1 LTGNSLFA
9 IILLYNKGVDMSA
22 KGTTADT
29 KEKDKFKDLLGS
41 MDPKLDREV
50 REKLITARVGL
61 LLRASFFGNL
71 ATRLKLVNADEWCT
85 TAGTD
90 GRNFYYNSRFV
101 DKLKPKEIE
110 FLFGHEVLHCVYD
123 HFGRQGDRDAQLYNC
138 AADYCVNSDLIKHRV
153 GEKITTVPCLYD
165 PKYDGKSSE
174 EIYDILY
181 ENAEKIDIN
190 KLIEQLLDDHMDGD
204 DEDGPDGGDGKDGSG
219 RPKISKSDRDAI
231 RDEIKEA
238 LLAAAAASDGA
249 GNLPAGIK
257 RIIQDLTAPKM
268 NWRELLRM
276 QLESTVKSDYT
287 WMRSSRRGWHMDAVM
302 PGMKLDPMIDIA
314 ISIDASGSMLDRML
328 KDFLGEVAGI
338 MEQFPNYRIHVLSF
352 DTQVYNPQQ
361 FDSENLDDITGY
373 EIQGGGG
380 TDFDCVFNYFKENEI
395 EPKRHI
401 MFTDGYP
408 CGSWGDE
415 QYCDTVFIMHGTTTI
430 VPPFGQ
436 YAYYEEESKH

>member
-1 LTGNSLFA
+1 MSTA
-9 IILLYNKGVDMSA
+9 TTVNK
-22 KGTTADT
+22 
-29 KEKDKFKDLLGS
+29 KEANKFKDLCGPT
-41 MDPKLDREV
+41 DPKLDRDI

-71 ATRLKLVNADEWCT
+71 ATRLKLVNADEWCP
-85 TAGTD
+85 TAATD

-101 DKLKPKEIE
+101 DQLKPKEIE

-123 HFGRQGDRDAQLYNC
+123 HFGRRGDRDPMLFNIAN
-138 AADYCVNSDLIKHRV
+138 DYCVNGDLKKHRV
-153 GEKITTVPCLYD
+153 GEFITSVPCLYD
-165 PKYDGKSSE
+165 SKYEGMASE

-181 ENAEKIDIN
+181 ENAEKIDISD
-190 KLIEQLLDDHMDGD
+190 LIDKMLDEHLDG
-204 DEDGPDGGDGKDGSG
+204 EGTGEGTGEEGDGKESGKG
-219 RPKISKSDRDAI
+219 RPKLSAEDRQKI
-231 RDEIKEA
+231 KDEIKEA
-238 LLAAAAASDGA
+238 VLAAAAASDGA
-249 GNLPAGIK
+249 GNLPAGVK
-257 RIIQDLTAPKM
+257 RIIEDMTAPKM

-276 QLESTVKSDYT
+276 QLESTIKSDYT
-287 WMRSSRRGWHMDAVM
+287 WMRNSRRGWHMDAVM

-314 ISIDASGSMLDRML
+314 VSIDASGSMLDKML
-328 KDFLGEVAGI
+328 KDFLAEVAGI

-373 EIQGGGG
+373 EIMGGGG

-415 QYCDTVFIMHGTTTI
+415 QYCDTVFIMHGTKTI

-436 YAYYEEESKH
+436 FAYYEEESRH

>member
-1 LTGNSLFA
+1 MSTA
-9 IILLYNKGVDMSA
+9 TTVNKNES
-22 KGTTADT
+22 
-29 KEKDKFKDLLGS
+29 DKFKDLCGPT
-41 MDPKLDREV
+41 DPKLDREI

-71 ATRLKLVNADEWCT
+71 ATRLKLVNADEWCP
-85 TAGTD
+85 TAATD

-101 DKLKPKEIE
+101 DMLKPKEIE

-123 HFGRQGDRDAQLYNC
+123 HFGRRGDRDPMLFNVAN
-138 AADYCVNSDLIKHRV
+138 DYCVNGDLKKHRV
-153 GEKITTVPCLYD
+153 GEFITTVPCLYD
-165 PKYDGKSSE
+165 SKYEGMSSE

-181 ENAEKIDIN
+181 ENAEKIDIGS
-190 KLIEQLLDDHMDGD
+190 LIDKLLDDHLDGEGNGEGGDKDGD
-204 DEDGPDGGDGKDGSG
+204 AKEGGQG
-219 RPKISKSDRDAI
+219 RPRLTAEERQQIK
-231 RDEIKEA
+231 DEIKEA
-238 LLAAAAASDGA
+238 VLAAAAASDGA
-249 GNLPAGIK
+249 GNLPAGVK
-257 RIIQDLTAPKM
+257 RIIQDMTAPKM

-276 QLESTVKSDYT
+276 QLESTIKSDYT
-287 WMRSSRRGWHMDAVM
+287 WMRNSRRGWHMDAVM

-314 ISIDASGSMLDRML
+314 ISIDASGSMGERML
-328 KDFLGEVAGI
+328 KDFLGEVGGI

-352 DTQVYNPQQ
+352 DTRVYNPQQ

-373 EIQGGGG
+373 EISGGGG
-380 TDFDCVFNYFKENEI
+380 TDFDCVFEYFKENEI

-408 CGSWGDE
+408 NGSWGDE
-415 QYCDTVFIMHGTTTI
+415 QYCDTVFIMHGTTSI

>member
-1 LTGNSLFA
+1 MSTA
-9 IILLYNKGVDMSA
+9 TTTNK
-22 KGTTADT
+22 
-29 KEKDKFKDLLGS
+29 KESDKYKDLLGPT
-41 MDPKLDREV
+41 DPKLDRDI

-71 ATRLKLVNADEWCT
+71 ATRLKLVNADEWCP
-85 TAGTD
+85 TAATD

-101 DKLKPKEIE
+101 DMLKPKEIE

-123 HFGRQGDRDAQLYNC
+123 HFGRRGDRDPQLFNI
-138 AADYCVNSDLIKHRV
+138 ANDYCVNADLKKHRV
-153 GEKITTVPCLYD
+153 GEFITTVPCLYD
-165 PKYDGKSSE
+165 SKYQDMSSE

-181 ENAEKIDIN
+181 ENAEKIDIGS
-190 KLIEQLLDDHMDGD
+190 LIDKMLDEHLDGEGQDGD
-204 DEDGPDGGDGKDGSG
+204 SDEDGDQDKKGGKG
-219 RPKISKSDRDAI
+219 RPKLSAEERQKIK
-231 RDEIKEA
+231 DEIKEA
-238 LLAAAAASDGA
+238 VLAAAAASDGA
-249 GNLPAGIK
+249 GNLPAGVK
-257 RIIQDLTAPKM
+257 RIIEDMTAPKM

-276 QLESTVKSDYT
+276 QLESTIKSDYT
-287 WMRSSRRGWHMDAVM
+287 WMRNSRRGWHMDAVM

-314 ISIDASGSMLDRML
+314 VSIDASGSMGERML

-361 FDSENLDDITGY
+361 FDSENLDSITGY
-373 EIQGGGG
+373 EIMGGGG
-380 TDFDCVFNYFKENEI
+380 TDFDCVFEYFKENEI

-408 CGSWGDE
+408 NGSWGDE
-415 QYCDTVFIMHGTTTI
+415 QYCDTVFIMHGTTSI

>member
-1 LTGNSLFA
+1 
-9 IILLYNKGVDMSA
+9 MSTS
-22 KGTTADT
+22 TTANK
-29 KEKDKFKDLLGS
+29 KESDKYKDLLGPT
-41 MDPKLDREV
+41 DPKLDREI

-71 ATRLKLVNADEWCT
+71 ATRLKLVNADEWCP
-85 TAGTD
+85 TAATD

-101 DKLKPKEIE
+101 DMLKPKEIE

-123 HFGRQGDRDAQLYNC
+123 HFGRRGDRDPQLFNI
-138 AADYCVNSDLIKHRV
+138 ANDYCVNADLKKHRV
-153 GEKITTVPCLYD
+153 GEFITTVPCLYD
-165 PKYDGKSSE
+165 SKYQDMSSE

-181 ENAEKIDIN
+181 ENAEKIDIGS
-190 KLIEQLLDDHMDGD
+190 LIDKLLDEHLDGEGDGEDGD
-204 DEDGPDGGDGKDGSG
+204 KDGEGKQKGRG
-219 RPKISKSDRDAI
+219 RPSISAEERQKIK
-231 RDEIKEA
+231 DEIKEA
-238 LLAAAAASDGA
+238 VLAAAAASDGA
-249 GNLPAGIK
+249 GNLPAGVK
-257 RIIQDLTAPKM
+257 RIIEDMTAPKM

-276 QLESTVKSDYT
+276 QLESTIKSDYT
-287 WMRSSRRGWHMDAVM
+287 WMRSSRKGWHMDAVM

-314 ISIDASGSMLDRML
+314 VSIDASGSMQDRML

-352 DTQVYNPQQ
+352 DTQIYNPQQ

-380 TDFDCVFNYFKENEI
+380 TDFDCVFQYFKENEI

-401 MFTDGYP
+401 MFTDGFP
-408 CGSWGDE
+408 NGSWGDE
-415 QYCDTVFIMHGTTTI
+415 QYCDTVFIMHGTTSI

-436 YAYYEEESKH
+436 YAYYEEESKN